1 MYTTFNCQATGTMI
15 VAPVVVTIADCT
27 LVLSILPPSNSES
40 VLIVRTMA
48 SIKYNFRHLMI
59 CVFLDCHSISGP
71 SDCRGWA
78 LVGAVESELRGGN
91 VRWCME
97 LREL

>member
-15 VAPVVVTIADCT
+15 LILMVVPIADCT
-27 LVLSILPPSNSES
+27 LVLSTLPPSDSES
-40 VLIVRTMA
+40 VLIIRTIA

-59 CVFLDCHSISGP
+59 CVFLDRHSISGP

-91 VRWCME
+91 VRWCM
-97 LREL
+97 

>member
-1 MYTTFNCQATGTMI
+1 MVVTI
-15 VAPVVVTIADCT
+15 VVVIIADCT
-27 LVLSILPPSNSES
+27 LVLSTLPPSDSES

-48 SIKYNFRHLMI
+48 SIKYNFCHLMI
-59 CVFLDCHSISGP
+59 CVFLDRHSISGP